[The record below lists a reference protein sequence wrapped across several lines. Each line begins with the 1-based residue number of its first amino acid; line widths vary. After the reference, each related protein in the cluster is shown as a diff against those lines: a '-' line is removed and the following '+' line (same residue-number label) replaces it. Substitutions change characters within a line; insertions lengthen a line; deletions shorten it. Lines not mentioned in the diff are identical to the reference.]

1 MGRSRTIRD
10 NTGKA
15 GDHKQKAKRKG
26 LEGGG
31 KKIRKKGRRGVL
43 CCWKRKGALHVSL
56 DLRHAST
63 SIENDEQLIDKEGL
77 VAVPVQ
83 FSLR

>member
-1 MGRSRTIRD
+1 MKSNFFFLLIRPSGVGRSRTIRES
-10 NTGKA
+10 TGKA

-43 CCWKRKGALHVSL
+43 CCW
-56 DLRHAST
+56 
-63 SIENDEQLIDKEGL
+63 
-77 VAVPVQ
+77 
-83 FSLR
+83 